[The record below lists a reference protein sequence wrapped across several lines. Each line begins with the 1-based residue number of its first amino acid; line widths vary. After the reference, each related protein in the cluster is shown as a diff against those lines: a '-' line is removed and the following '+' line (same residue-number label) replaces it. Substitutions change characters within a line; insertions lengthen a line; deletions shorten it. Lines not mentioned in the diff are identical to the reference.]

1 MTNKILLITGDGGEG
16 YETWYAYH
24 RFQEAGYVPHIA
36 ANEVRWLHLVM
47 HDFEPGWDTYVER
60 PGYQAKAD
68 IAFTDVV
75 VDHYDA
81 VLIIGGRAPEYLRH
95 NPLVIRIVKEFDAR
109 QKWIFSICHGIQILN
124 AAGLVKGKK
133 VTCYEHV
140 RFEVESVGGTWIEQN
155 AVRDGRLVSAPT
167 WQAHPEFY
175 REVFKCL
182 EGE

>member
-1 MTNKILLITGDGGEG
+1 MDCVG
-16 YETWYAYH
+16 
-24 RFQEAGYVPHIA
+24 
-36 ANEVRWLHLVM
+36 
-47 HDFEPGWDTYVER
+47 
-60 PGYQAKAD
+60 
-68 IAFTDVV
+68 
-75 VDHYDA
+75 
-81 VLIIGGRAPEYLRH
+81 
-95 NPLVIRIVKEFDAR
+95 EFDMR

-182 EGE
+182 GEN